1 MKTAGTI
8 SQGPGGTR
16 YEWFVLGDINGF
28 FGLAFDNFTVL
39 SFLAGIL
46 ILGFQFPAEIVYKRM
61 FPGTAFGVL
70 VGDVIYTL
78 RLCW

>member
-1 MKTAGTI
+1 MKTIGRAGQK
-8 SQGPGGTR
+8 SAATR

-46 ILGFQFPAEIVYKRM
+46 IFGFQFPA
-61 FPGTAFGVL
+61 
-70 VGDVIYTL
+70 DVA
-78 RLCW
+78 RPDS